1 MADDYFTKAEK
12 IKQKVRNLDWEKK
25 IKLLEKDFEDKK
37 FSKEE
42 FLDKK
47 RQVYSEVLDQMSEI
61 NQEKMKL
68 NKDHSAEP
76 IEDDYLSDED
86 LEIFQEQLTPFQYM
100 SLTKDYLGE
109 FDSQDIV
116 FSDDFRKFEN
126 LENFVHW
133 ECVKK
138 IEKLRIHNNYF
149 SCEFMDKNELVI
161 KDIACLNELSKLEE
175 LVFDDEGNL
184 GDRIKVDYFSS
195 KQLSNIKQLEIHGL
209 WDLSFLQNSF
219 SDNHNIYETLE
230 IIKNDLKT
238 LERAVYSGSIE
249 ATTSTNEQS
258 NIELDSNSEDVLTRH
273 LLKLSEVEDQFRQ
286 LTNKFEEINFKLD
299 KLSNRLS
306 KIQADNQIRFQDI
319 ESAITSGAITTQLS
333 SKPKTDSKSE
343 ILPGSSQP
351 QDLGSISYKDTETSE
366 TSQQIQS
373 VNTTATVLTE
383 TFQAEEKIL
392 PQELSPKKQ
401 YEFATSFL
409 KVGDYST
416 AERAFREFVLSNSE
430 HELAGSAQYWYAE
443 TFRIRQLYTDAA
455 SAYLEGYQ
463 KYPKGNKAPINLLKL
478 GVSMV
483 QIGEKDQGCKMING
497 VELQY
502 PKANQSVIQ
511 KAKYESKKF
520 ECIKEDS

>member
-1 MADDYFTKAEK
+1 MRFT
-12 IKQKVRNLDWEKK
+12 
-25 IKLLEKDFEDKK
+25 
-37 FSKEE
+37 
-42 FLDKK
+42 
-47 RQVYSEVLDQMSEI
+47 
-61 NQEKMKL
+61 
-68 NKDHSAEP
+68 
-76 IEDDYLSDED
+76 
-86 LEIFQEQLTPFQYM
+86 
-100 SLTKDYLGE
+100 
-109 FDSQDIV
+109 
-116 FSDDFRKFEN
+116 
-126 LENFVHW
+126 
-133 ECVKK
+133 
-138 IEKLRIHNNYF
+138 
-149 SCEFMDKNELVI
+149 
-161 KDIACLNELSKLEE
+161 SKLI
-175 LVFDDEGNL
+175 LLILFN
-184 GDRIKVDYFSS
+184 
-195 KQLSNIKQLEIHGL
+195 
-209 WDLSFLQNSF
+209 LSFLQNSF

-249 ATTSTNEQS
+249 IETSS
-258 NIELDSNSEDVLTRH
+258 NSDSNVKIDSNSEDVLTRH

-319 ESAITSGAITTQLS
+319 ETAMSSGEITTKLS
-333 SKPKTDSKSE
+333 SKPKTDLKNE

-351 QDLGSISYKDTETSE
+351 QDLGTISYKDTETSE
-366 TSQQIQS
+366 TSQKIQS
-373 VNTTATVLTE
+373 VDTTATVVTE

-392 PQELSPKKQ
+392 PQDLSTKKQ

-463 KYPKGNKAPINLLKL
+463 KYPKGTKAPINLLKL

>member
-1 MADDYFTKAEK
+1 MRFT
-12 IKQKVRNLDWEKK
+12 L
-25 IKLLEKDFEDKK
+25 KLIFI
-37 FSKEE
+37 
-42 FLDKK
+42 
-47 RQVYSEVLDQMSEI
+47 VLF
-61 NQEKMKL
+61 N
-68 NKDHSAEP
+68 
-76 IEDDYLSDED
+76 
-86 LEIFQEQLTPFQYM
+86 
-100 SLTKDYLGE
+100 
-109 FDSQDIV
+109 
-116 FSDDFRKFEN
+116 
-126 LENFVHW
+126 
-133 ECVKK
+133 
-138 IEKLRIHNNYF
+138 
-149 SCEFMDKNELVI
+149 
-161 KDIACLNELSKLEE
+161 
-175 LVFDDEGNL
+175 
-184 GDRIKVDYFSS
+184 
-195 KQLSNIKQLEIHGL
+195 
-209 WDLSFLQNSF
+209 LSFLQNSF

-249 ATTSTNEQS
+249 INTSSNEQS
-258 NIELDSNSEDVLTRH
+258 NIELDNNSEDVLTRH

-319 ESAITSGAITTQLS
+319 ESSISSGESIIQLS
-333 SKPKTDSKSE
+333 SKPKTDVTKSE

-351 QDLGSISYKDTETSE
+351 QDLGAISYKDTETSE

-373 VNTTATVLTE
+373 VDTTATVVTE

-392 PQELSPKKQ
+392 PQDLSPEKQ

-463 KYPKGNKAPINLLKL
+463 KYPKGTKAPINLLKL